1 MLKRVRVSVSQLCE
15 QLEIDPKKFRHIE
28 LALNDNDRTQE
39 VRIVIEEP
47 DGTDIRGV
55 SATQQR

>member
-1 MLKRVRVSVSQLCE
+1 VLKRVRVSVSQLCE

-47 DGTDIRGV
+47 DDDANLRRV
-55 SATQQR
+55 SATR